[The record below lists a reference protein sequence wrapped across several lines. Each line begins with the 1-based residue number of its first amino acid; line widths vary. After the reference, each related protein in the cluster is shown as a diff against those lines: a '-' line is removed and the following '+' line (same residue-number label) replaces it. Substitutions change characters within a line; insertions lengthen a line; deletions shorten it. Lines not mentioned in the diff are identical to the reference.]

1 MSQSKK
7 VTPQMIKS
15 VSPYRREL
23 LEREVEAGVFS
34 DGRSKEEIEQNK
46 LTKNSYVVSAMSK
59 KGQVASG
66 GGGYRGTNASDKQA
80 PDIYSPLWLTSNLSL
95 PRDRATINA
104 WCRSYFAL
112 NGLVQNS
119 INLHSTYPISKL
131 NIKCKNKEIE
141 NFFSE
146 MAEEI
151 DLMNSCV
158 QIAQEFWLLGE
169 AFPYLELD
177 ENQGKWTRI
186 VIQNPDYIDVKN
198 SNIDKDPILMLI
210 PDANLKRIVTS
221 GKSADIEQ
229 RKQLDP
235 YIVECVKKGQNIP
248 LDPLNISMIAKKI
261 APYENRGT
269 GLPVSIFRQLMLFDK
284 IRECYDE
291 NTQVLT
297 DNGFKYIYELLEFTD
312 DNINIVGKYKDKN
325 VKLIDNL
332 KIACYDKTTNSI
344 KYSTPK
350 NFTLGKYEGEM
361 ISIKNNNIDIC
372 VTPNHKMYAKEY
384 YKGSFED
391 ISAEDLFNK
400 LSNGSTYRF
409 NSVADYNGN
418 NINKVKVGS
427 KEINIETY
435 LRFLGHVISEGCLTT
450 KNTVQLTQSINSIR
464 LNSIKQSCYQF
475 LKEYDKKYTEYYRSY
490 KKFNSSKSFK
500 KIPPDAWNIGIY
512 SKELN
517 LFLRNEIGLNDK
529 CDSLNKQIPRWILDL
544 DKKYL
549 SILLNSLLEGDGSFI
564 KNQNGNA
571 FKYYTSSKELKDN
584 IQEILF
590 KLGFSSNAYSRL
602 RNKNTEYCI
611 SWSDNNVGTNPIIRK
626 KNISKTG
633 YNGSVWCFETDTGY
647 FVTRRNNKIA
657 IQGNC
662 HFAQADDM
670 INPLTIFKIGSES
683 FKPTPA
689 DLEAYKNIVEQATYD
704 KNYKLFTHE
713 ALDVQVIGKSSGI
726 LDTSG
731 HITQLIKEIY
741 TGLMVPSVIMDGG
754 SDTTYSNGGV
764 ALDVLKQRY
773 MQFRNML
780 AAWLKR
786 KVFTPIAIMQDFYE
800 YKDGKKTLII
810 PDVDWNH
817 MALFDT
823 NEHIGNL
830 IQLSAGQEGEKR
842 VSTHELHRALGLDFD
857 DQMQKIKKEN
867 IANMILMKEKQ
878 ELEKMTLNE
887 LRSLSDDDEIQQ
899 KQETMEE
906 KEKLPG
912 EEDKGAGGLPGMPDM
927 PDLGGGGMPDMPDLG
942 STPPAGGEPPK

>member
-1 MSQSKK
+1 MSQPKK

-34 DGRSKEEIEQNK
+34 DGRSREEIEQNK

-59 KGQVASG
+59 KGQMASG

-248 LDPLNISMIAKKI
+248 LDPLNISMIARKI

-284 IRECYDE
+284 IRE
-291 NTQVLT
+291 
-297 DNGFKYIYELLEFTD
+297 
-312 DNINIVGKYKDKN
+312 
-325 VKLIDNL
+325 
-332 KIACYDKTTNSI
+332 S
-344 KYSTPK
+344 
-350 NFTLGKYEGEM
+350 
-361 ISIKNNNIDIC
+361 
-372 VTPNHKMYAKEY
+372 
-384 YKGSFED
+384 
-391 ISAEDLFNK
+391 
-400 LSNGSTYRF
+400 
-409 NSVADYNGN
+409 
-418 NINKVKVGS
+418 
-427 KEINIETY
+427 
-435 LRFLGHVISEGCLTT
+435 
-450 KNTVQLTQSINSIR
+450 
-464 LNSIKQSCYQF
+464 
-475 LKEYDKKYTEYYRSY
+475 
-490 KKFNSSKSFK
+490 
-500 KIPPDAWNIGIY
+500 
-512 SKELN
+512 
-517 LFLRNEIGLNDK
+517 
-529 CDSLNKQIPRWILDL
+529 
-544 DKKYL
+544 
-549 SILLNSLLEGDGSFI
+549 
-564 KNQNGNA
+564 
-571 FKYYTSSKELKDN
+571 
-584 IQEILF
+584 
-590 KLGFSSNAYSRL
+590 
-602 RNKNTEYCI
+602 
-611 SWSDNNVGTNPIIRK
+611 
-626 KNISKTG
+626 
-633 YNGSVWCFETDTGY
+633 
-647 FVTRRNNKIA
+647 
-657 IQGNC
+657 

-713 ALDVQVIGKSSGI
+713 ALDVQVIGKGSGI